1 MKKQLKRVNT
11 QRDLSMLIFNLSKDN
26 YFGQTAEETGVLSVN
41 DASSVAK
48 VVSDTIQ
55 KQGYGDYFM
64 DNIIDAINYSKCKP
78 GKKPLAIEIVCL
90 IFRDVDRWFFFSQ
103 SRKMMK
109 RVIANDK
116 TPVK

>member
-26 YFGQTAEETGVLSVN
+26 YFGQTAKETGVLSVN

-48 VVSDTIQ
+48 AVSDSIQ
-55 KQGYGDYFM
+55 TYGYGDFFM
-64 DNIIDAINYSKCKP
+64 DNTINAIDHSRCKP
-78 GKKPLAIEIVCL
+78 GKIPLAIEIVCF
-90 IFRDVDRWFFFSQ
+90 IFRDVDRWFIFSQ
-103 SRKMMK
+103 SKKMMK

-116 TPVK
+116 TPIK